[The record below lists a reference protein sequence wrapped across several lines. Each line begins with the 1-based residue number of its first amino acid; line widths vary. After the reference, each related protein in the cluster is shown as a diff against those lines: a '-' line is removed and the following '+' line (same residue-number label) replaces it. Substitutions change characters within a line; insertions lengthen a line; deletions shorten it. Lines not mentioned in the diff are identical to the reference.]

1 MLDPKLIYLQNREM
15 LVASF
20 QEENEALVWVV
31 CPVQIQSMSMQREGM
46 IGETFMFRPWLS
58 LSGDKKFLIAKKDIL
73 TFANVTSKIAD
84 QYNNFV
90 NEYYYSPDNLSGE
103 IEELE
108 NEEEDEFMKLLE
120 EQLSETKKILH

>member
-1 MLDPKLIYLQNREM
+1 MPDPKLIYLQNREM

-20 QEENEALVWVV
+20 QEESDALVWVV
-31 CPVQIQSMSMQREGM
+31 CPVQIQSISTQKEGM

-58 LSGDKKFLIAKKDIL
+58 LSGDRKFLIAKKDIL

-84 QYNNFV
+84 QYDNFV
-90 NEYYYSPDNLSGE
+90 NEYYYAQDNLSDE

-108 NEEEDEFMKLLE
+108 NDEEDEFMKFLQ
-120 EQLSETKKILH
+120 EQLSESKKILH